1 MNFLF
6 IILDKITDKGLFF
19 VQKLIEN
26 SKKLEELNLLLANT
40 GITDEGLIY
49 LCRGLENSK
58 KLEVLNLLL
67 ANTGITN
74 EGL

>member
-26 SKKLEELNLLLANT
+26 SKKLEELNILLTNT
-40 GITDEGLIY
+40 GITDEGL
-49 LCRGLENSK
+49 
-58 KLEVLNLLL
+58 
-67 ANTGITN
+67 
-74 EGL
+74 